1 MTVPVITA
9 AFTITYFAITI
20 WLVRRLKLDVR
31 SICYASV
38 ICALTVVLAGIR
50 IPLPTG
56 SNITCG
62 SWIPLILLAVIY
74 DQRLAFLSM
83 TPEERQAV
91 PYVILANQFVCVA
104 WFSEQDKYAEIYETN
119 KRMTAWL
126 LENWTALCNI

>member
-9 AFTITYFAITI
+9 AFSITYFAITI
-20 WLVRRLKLDVR
+20 WLVRRVKLDVR

-62 SWIPLILLAVIY
+62 TWRRSSWPAP
-74 DQRLAFLSM
+74 AM
-83 TPEERQAV
+83 RQ
-91 PYVILANQFVCVA
+91 P
-104 WFSEQDKYAEIYETN
+104 SGT
-119 KRMTAWL
+119 WL
-126 LENWTALCNI
+126 GT